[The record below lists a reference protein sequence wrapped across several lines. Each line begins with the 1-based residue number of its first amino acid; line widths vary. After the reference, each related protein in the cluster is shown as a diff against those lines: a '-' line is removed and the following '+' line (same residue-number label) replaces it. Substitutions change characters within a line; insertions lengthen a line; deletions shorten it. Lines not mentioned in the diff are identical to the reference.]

1 VTNHPA
7 TATAS
12 TSEQRRPRP
21 ADPSSSKKRPAVRVK
36 KHVSIHSTASA
47 TPEAAATAAKRPFR
61 SSLALASRPAR
72 VADPVPC
79 PQCRISSAWYLC
91 QHCVQAKLEKHRA
104 NMMRLT
110 TARGGSRKMTD
121 ALLGNDFTEE
131 EEDGANMPDPFG
143 PPSDLPRNPHPM
155 ASHHGRAI
163 SSRWSQ
169 LTVQLAERGDDV
181 ETSTRDVARLR
192 EKVEA
197 KRAELARR
205 RSYLTAARH
214 MLSAEAEV
222 TQPGGY
228 RRSLEVQIQQLRRK
242 VQLQQEELSRSRKAR
257 QLQLLGYY
265 SVAPPASSGTHLLAR
280 ARERFMPGAFEPIGN
295 TTSPAAPTHTSLS
308 SEWTILPSTCPL
320 ALPLPTASDIRR
332 FARADVNTAASL
344 TCQVLQ
350 AMAAICGVALPFRMF
365 TVENGRWSFTP
376 DELWAP
382 VGIAT

>member
-1 VTNHPA
+1 M
-7 TATAS
+7 AS
-12 TSEQRRPRP
+12 NSSAPSSASERQARP
-21 ADPSSSKKRPAVRVK
+21 AVPSSSKKRPPVRVK
-36 KHVSIHSTASA
+36 KHTSTRPAASP
-47 TPEAAATAAKRPFR
+47 TIDAAATVVKRPFG
-61 SSLALASRPAR
+61 SSLASASRPAR

-79 PQCRISSAWYLC
+79 PQCRTSSAWYLC

-104 NMMRLT
+104 NMFRLT
-110 TARGGSRKMTD
+110 TARDGSRKMTD
-121 ALLGNDFTEE
+121 VLLGNDCTE
-131 EEDGANMPDPFG
+131 EEDGSNMPDPFG

-169 LTVQLAERGDDV
+169 LTVQLEDRRVDL
-181 ETSTRDVARLR
+181 ETSTRSVAKMR

-197 KRAELARR
+197 KRAELDGR
-205 RSYLTAARH
+205 RSYLMAARH

-228 RRSLEVQIQQLRRK
+228 RRNLEVQIQQLRRK

-265 SVAPPASSGTHLLAR
+265 SVAPPANSGTHLLAR
-280 ARERFMPGAFEPIGN
+280 ARERFMPGAFEPLGSP
-295 TTSPAAPTHTSLS
+295 TSPAAPTHSSLS
-308 SEWTILPSTCPL
+308 SEWTILPSTSPL

-350 AMAAICGVALPFRMF
+350 AMAATCGVAFPFRMSPG
-365 TVENGRWSFTP
+365 ENGRWSFVP

-382 VGIAT
+382 AGIAR